1 VAAYGVGVGAEELH
15 RPLHELGSTPSSCSN
30 RVWKATFPMSGPE
43 KENTHT
49 GATLSSPG
57 DTLARVSTSSKA
69 HNIASVLPRL
79 WPLTVMLTYP
89 PRMWYSSTSLRTSAN
104 TCYRVQYLHKRQNP
118 LSAFMSGSG
127 HDTLVSC
134 R

>member
-1 VAAYGVGVGAEELH
+1 
-15 RPLHELGSTPSSCSN
+15 
-30 RVWKATFPMSGPE
+30 M

-49 GATLSSPG
+49 SATLSSPR
-57 DTLARVSTSSKA
+57 DTLARVSTTLKA

-79 WPLTVMLTYP
+79 WPLTVTLTYP

-118 LSAFMSGSG
+118 LSAFTLGSR
-127 HDTLVSC
+127 HDNPVS
-134 R
+134 RR